1 MVMCP
6 PPTNPPPIPIRH
18 TYTSI
23 KRVSRTSLHT
33 QKIINNTI
41 QNLRDRNVYGEHKAV
56 KRDRVFFIFW
66 LERVCLHL
74 KRLDF
79 VVNVGKQIAARL
91 NPELDTRTSG
101 KIGTN
106 GEVVHDAPSTV
117 DFQKDQQSRTQKH
130 IIYTNTESFVVGW
143 FFVFF

>member
-1 MVMCP
+1 M
-6 PPTNPPPIPIRH
+6 
-18 TYTSI
+18 
-23 KRVSRTSLHT
+23 
-33 QKIINNTI
+33 
-41 QNLRDRNVYGEHKAV
+41 YGEHKAV
-56 KRDRVFFIFW
+56 KRDRVFFIFS

-101 KIGTN
+101 EGGTN

-117 DFQKDQQSRTQKH
+117 DFQKDQQARTQKH

-143 FFVFF
+143 VFCFFVFFNLSVLLSSVIVKRGFKQFGNVITVVNDQQTGRPVSG